1 MGDDQTVC
9 VPATQCS
16 STQYQVAA
24 ATSTSDAICVANTVC
39 GAGTLS
45 QGSTTP
51 TTCAATCTPCSA
63 NQAMVGVADG
73 CPNCITLQTGGVNQA
88 SITAQGTTVNIQAT
102 SVTTQGA
109 DLVQWALTLQNQLQS
124 TQAAAI
130 AQQAANEQNRIRL
143 ESQVAMQNGKIAV
156 LQGTLSAIVARL
168 NGQ

>member
-1 MGDDQTVC
+1 
-9 VPATQCS
+9 
-16 STQYQVAA
+16 
-24 ATSTSDAICVANTVC
+24 
-39 GAGTLS
+39 
-45 QGSTTP
+45 
-51 TTCAATCTPCSA
+51 
-63 NQAMVGVADG
+63 
-73 CPNCITLQTGGVNQA
+73 
-88 SITAQGTTVNIQAT
+88 
-102 SVTTQGA
+102 VTTQGA